1 VRNPVVVVSELP
13 WSEMDDRSD
22 LELIEAARSGIDAYA
37 VLYRRYLD
45 RVYRYVF
52 SRTSSAHEAE
62 DVTQE
67 IFLRAYRAL
76 PRYEPRDVPF
86 AAWLLRIARNCTI
99 DASRRRR
106 PSVSWE
112 QIPESLLPVLEGDVP
127 ADAMLRDDLRLLRTL
142 LADLPAEK
150 RELLALR
157 FAAGLTA
164 AEIAAVVGKSQAAV
178 EKALIRTLRALK
190 EHYRDD

>member
-1 VRNPVVVVSELP
+1 MRNPVMVVSELP

-45 RVYRYVF
+45 RVF
-52 SRTSSAHEAE
+52 SRTASVDEAE

-67 IFLRAYRAL
+67 VFLRAHGAL

-112 QIPESLLPVLEGDVP
+112 QVPESLLPVLEGDVP
-127 ADAMLRDDLRLLRTL
+127 ADAMLRDDLRLLCTL